1 MRRLSRRLEM
11 VERRMGQTDERAL
24 WQAIYQRLPAE
35 TAQLVRWIQRD
46 ITFEQLQDW
55 YAANPIQASGFPRLT
70 SGPEDPHERE
80 RAIAEV
86 MQKLRQTSER
96 LHHFAHVQ
104 STGGKRPELTE
115 R

>member
-24 WQAIYQRLPAE
+24 WQAIYQRMPAE
-35 TAQLVRWIQRD
+35 TAQLVRWIQGD

-55 YAANPIQASGFPRLT
+55 YDANPIQASGFPRLT
-70 SGPEDPHERE
+70 SGAEDPHERE

-86 MQKLRQTSER
+86 MQKLRQTKER
-96 LHHFAHVQ
+96 LHNFAHAHMIQ
-104 STGGKRPELTE
+104 GERPELAE